1 MADERFELPPAD
13 VLAYQL
19 SEAAA
24 DRFGDDAAQEYL
36 FAFVHEI
43 LMLEPGVREHLARE
57 VLADLK
63 EAVTRVE
70 DSRHSHATVRLIEDI
85 ERHWRSDD

>member
-1 MADERFELPPAD
+1 MSDERFELPDAAT
-13 VLAYQL
+13 LAYQL
-19 SEAAA
+19 AEAAA
-24 DRFGDDAAQEYL
+24 NQFGDDAAGEYL
-36 FAFVHEI
+36 ADFVGEI
-43 LMLEPGVREHLARE
+43 LMLEPGVRGHLARE

-63 EAVTRVE
+63 EAVTRVV